1 MALQKNLFEYLE
13 HSAAQYGDKVAFADP
28 KNAYTFRSLL
38 HAAEAIG
45 TFIMTRTNAL
55 NRPIAI
61 LVERSSLS
69 LAGFMG
75 ILASGNYYVPI
86 DRDMPPRR
94 LEMILRQLRP
104 AALLG
109 PRDAEE
115 DMDHFAAMCP
125 VFTLEE
131 AQRANPVTMFLTA
144 RRQMVLDI
152 DPAYVIYTS
161 GSTGAPKG
169 IVISHRAVIDFTEW
183 MADTFRFTDEDIL
196 GNQAPFYFDLSVKDI
211 YQGLRCGCTVHIFP
225 QEYVLLPERLLA
237 FADDYGITSF
247 IWSTSSFNQLANSG
261 ALAKAAPRWL
271 KRVIVGGEPMRARE
285 LNIWRAALPDVQYV
299 NLYGPTEVTVDCT
312 YYIVNKEF
320 ADDEMIPIGRP
331 CLNKQVML
339 LDDDLNFVK
348 RGQIGEICVRGIG
361 LAKGYY
367 NDPDKTAAAF
377 IQNPASAY
385 PDLIYRTG
393 DLGIMDKRGVM
404 RFCSRKDGQI
414 KHMGY
419 RIELGEIE
427 AVLCS
432 LSEVK
437 NAVCLYQDDTDQIIC
452 IYDGPIDESRILFRL
467 RHTVPNYMQ
476 PNRFIHLEQMPF
488 NANGK
493 IDRAMLKSRYI
504 TQTHLE
510 STPDAHPAPQ

>member
-377 IQNPASAY
+377 IQNPASWALWTNGASCASA
-385 PDLIYRTG
+385 PGRTG
-393 DLGIMDKRGVM
+393 RSSIWATASSWARSKLSCAACLRSKTPSACIRTIRTRSYASTTGPLTNPAFSSGCGTPCPIT
-404 RFCSRKDGQI
+404 CSPTGSSTWSRCPLMPTEKST
-414 KHMGY
+414 
-419 RIELGEIE
+419 EP
-427 AVLCS
+427 CS
-432 LSEVK
+432 KAATSPR
-437 NAVCLYQDDTDQIIC
+437 
-452 IYDGPIDESRILFRL
+452 PIWKARRMPTL
-467 RHTVPNYMQ
+467 RRN
-476 PNRFIHLEQMPF
+476 NRVS
-488 NANGK
+488 
-493 IDRAMLKSRYI
+493 D
-504 TQTHLE
+504 
-510 STPDAHPAPQ
+510 

>member
-1 MALQKNLFEYLE
+1 M
-13 HSAAQYGDKVAFADP
+13 
-28 KNAYTFRSLL
+28 
-38 HAAEAIG
+38 
-45 TFIMTRTNAL
+45 
-55 NRPIAI
+55 
-61 LVERSSLS
+61 
-69 LAGFMG
+69 
-75 ILASGNYYVPI
+75 
-86 DRDMPPRR
+86 
-94 LEMILRQLRP
+94 
-104 AALLG
+104 
-109 PRDAEE
+109 
-115 DMDHFAAMCP
+115 
-125 VFTLEE
+125 
-131 AQRANPVTMFLTA
+131 
-144 RRQMVLDI
+144 
-152 DPAYVIYTS
+152 
-161 GSTGAPKG
+161 
-169 IVISHRAVIDFTEW
+169 
-183 MADTFRFTDEDIL
+183 
-196 GNQAPFYFDLSVKDI
+196 
-211 YQGLRCGCTVHIFP
+211 
-225 QEYVLLPERLLA
+225 
-237 FADDYGITSF
+237 
-247 IWSTSSFNQLANSG
+247 
-261 ALAKAAPRWL
+261 
-271 KRVIVGGEPMRARE
+271 
-285 LNIWRAALPDVQYV
+285 PDVQYV

-432 LSEVK
+432 LSEIK